1 MANHKSALKRHR
13 QSLKKRT
20 RNRNV
25 RGAARTAVKNLEK
38 TLKEA
43 TDPATRQSLLVIA
56 EKRLQ
61 SAAAKGVMKK
71 KSASRKISRLA
82 LAMKKAAA

>member
-13 QSLKKRT
+13 QSLKKRI
-20 RNRNV
+20 RNRTV
-25 RGAARTAVKNLEK
+25 RGAARTAIKNLEK
-38 TLKEA
+38 SLKET
-43 TDPATRQSLLVIA
+43 TDIAARQSLLAIA

-61 SAAAKGVMKK
+61 SAAAKGVVKK
-71 KSASRKISRLA
+71 KTASRKIRRLA

>member
-1 MANHKSALKRHR
+1 MANHKSALKSHR
-13 QSLKKRT
+13 QSLKKRL

-25 RGAARTAVKNLEK
+25 RGSARTAIKNLEK
-38 TLKEA
+38 SLKETSDEA
-43 TDPATRQSLLVIA
+43 ARNSLLVIA

-71 KSASRKISRLA
+71 KTAARKISRLA
-82 LAMKKAAA
+82 LAMKKAA

>member
-13 QSLKKRT
+13 QSLKKRL

-25 RGAARTAVKNLEK
+25 RGSARTAVKNLEK
-38 TLKEA
+38 SLKDTTDGA
-43 TDPATRQSLLVIA
+43 TQQSLMVIA

-61 SAAAKGVMKK
+61 SAASKGVIKK
-71 KSASRKISRLA
+71 KTAARKISRLA
-82 LAMKKAAA
+82 LAMKKATL

>member
-25 RGAARTAVKNLEK
+25 RGSARTAIKNLEK
-38 TLKEA
+38 AIKET
-43 TDPATRQSLLVIA
+43 TDQAAQQTLLVVA
-56 EKRLQ
+56 ERRLQ
-61 SAAAKGVMKK
+61 SAAAKGVIKK
-71 KSASRKISRLA
+71 KTASRKISRLA